1 MRRYEQRS
9 TPLNEKKKQCWPYV
23 SYRYFVCLIHMLIK
37 TIVFKSS
44 LLYLAQD
51 LQPAQSRGKKSS
63 YWRVLTMRE
72 WRSNILI
79 HSISLNFKWEMWCK
93 NEFFHFTTSWKCKLK
108 VWRLPSIL
116 GTEKAIKQNLPFNYY
131 RLSNV
136 SWLS

>member
-1 MRRYEQRS
+1 MR
-9 TPLNEKKKQCWPYV
+9 KKKQSWPYV
-23 SYRYFVCLIHMLIK
+23 SYRNFVCLIHMLRK

-51 LQPAQSRGKKSS
+51 LQPAQSREKKSI
-63 YWRVLTMRE
+63 YWRGLTMRE

-79 HSISLNFKWEMWCK
+79 RSIGLNFKWEMWCK
-93 NEFFHFTTSWKCKLK
+93 NECFHFTASWKCKLK

-116 GTEKAIKQNLPFNYY
+116 GTEKAIKRNPPFNYY